1 MLFKEKQLLGSPLS
15 SSRDLN
21 LPNCIILLTSGW
33 SSLVYTQFLLL
44 PNSPY
49 SDFKKKGTPLPEENS
64 PAHLHAFGSG
74 VIICGLTNPSQPH
87 HRATELGNVKR
98 IWVLKIQVGYLFQ
111 GFPKV
116 PVLNS
121 SIPGVKTQRETKTET
136 CVCVIS

>member
-49 SDFKKKGTPLPEENS
+49 SDLKKKKKSTPLPEENI
-64 PAHLHAFGSG
+64 PAQLHAFGSG
-74 VIICGLTNPSQPH
+74 VIH
-87 HRATELGNVKR
+87 
-98 IWVLKIQVGYLFQ
+98 YLW
-111 GFPKV
+111 PD
-116 PVLNS
+116 
-121 SIPGVKTQRETKTET
+121 
-136 CVCVIS
+136 